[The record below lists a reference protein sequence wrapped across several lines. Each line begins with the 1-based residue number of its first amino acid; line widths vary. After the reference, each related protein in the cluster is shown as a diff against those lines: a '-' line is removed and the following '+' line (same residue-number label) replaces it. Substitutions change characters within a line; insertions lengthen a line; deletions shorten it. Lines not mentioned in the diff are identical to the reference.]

1 MLGCDLGTH
10 IIGGRSGLSRR
21 GRAKL
26 VAIGVKEGGKEED
39 EGTKREKWMAW
50 MSMGRREG
58 GVGHSDIVMRE
69 KEEFGGFQGWR
80 GEEGG
85 RLRKGASLKR

>member
-69 KEEFGGFQGWR
+69 KEEFGGIPR
-80 GEEGG
+80 ME
-85 RLRKGASLKR
+85 R